1 MAPTINFRKRTRES
15 KGYNLRKRSA
25 TPVPAGERQ
34 VKRARQAETKG
45 VRKKTASKA
54 RYSVLD
60 DQQKEVHKE
69 APKQVLD
76 RDSM

>member
-34 VKRARQAETKG
+34 VKRARRAETKG
-45 VRKKTASKA
+45 VRKKSASTA
-54 RYSVLD
+54 RYSVLNGTHTKSS
-60 DQQKEVHKE
+60 KEV
-69 APKQVLD
+69 PKQVLD
-76 RDSM
+76 RDAM